1 MKILYTYIAY
11 IDEPKLST
19 DQIFLQWHCI
29 YLLELSVSMEMCS
42 NVLYTFYN
50 KVQLHI
56 YTEVVITPYYTWKIT
71 QGKTKYTLG
80 TVFFI
85 NFSKIIFKKHDIY
98 FKVLNVYYVS
108 ATYNLKDGINI
119 SLRHFYSFFSMGWQ
133 HCDLSGVC
141 PYVVNM
147 EILLTF

>member
-1 MKILYTYIAY
+1 MIYT
-11 IDEPKLST
+11 L
-19 DQIFLQWHCI
+19 FH
-29 YLLELSVSMEMCS
+29 
-42 NVLYTFYN
+42 N

-56 YTEVVITPYYTWKIT
+56 SAEHVIKPYCTWKIT
-71 QGKTKYTLG
+71 QGKTKYTLR

-85 NFSKIIFKKHDIY
+85 YFSKIIFKKHDIY

-133 HCDLSGVC
+133 HCVIRIPRLFLAKLLSDSGC
-141 PYVVNM
+141 IEKFFPRYEFSYAFDYSLYLKKLSDKWCIYM
-147 EILLTF
+147 ASP